1 MKILRPFLALTGL
14 ADRAAAHAHTI
25 VDRWD
30 VPHEV
35 EIDGKTVPVPKD
47 LDDRTPRMWGL
58 ADGRRITSLL
68 TLDELGTGGPS
79 PAIPLILALIPL
91 GSLLCA
97 VSWVLGLIVMAVA
110 VLVSSQTAG
119 FKITAVAVV
128 LSVLPLFKFAGME
141 PSHWS
146 HLL

>member
-1 MKILRPFLALTGL
+1 MKILRSLLALTGL
-14 ADRAAAHAHTI
+14 ADHATAHAHTI

-35 EIDGKTVPVPKD
+35 KVDGKTVPVPTD

-79 PAIPLILALIPL
+79 PAIPLVLALIPL
-91 GSLLCA
+91 GALLCA
-97 VSWVLGLIVMAVA
+97 VSWVLGGIVLVLAVA
-110 VLVSSQTAG
+110 FSLNTAG
-119 FKITAVAVV
+119 FKITAVAVI
-128 LSVLPLFKFAGME
+128 LALLPL
-141 PSHWS
+141 S
-146 HLL
+146 HLLGVHP